1 MRFIIV
7 TGLSGAGKSEAT
19 NALEDMGYFC
29 VDNLPPKLIRKFAD
43 VCQQSDG
50 KIDKVALVMDI
61 RGGVFFNDLFESLN
75 ELSKYQFKYEILF
88 LDTSDEVL
96 VKRFKEKRRSH
107 PLSPGGRVI
116 TGIELERKKLR
127 EVKDKADVII
137 DTSKYAIKD
146 LREELARKFGDKDMP
161 EKQMAITILS
171 FGFKYGIPVDSDLV
185 FDVRFIPNPFY
196 ILELKPLSGNDEPV
210 KKYVL
215 NQQETKTFLEKSN
228 DMLEFLIPNYK
239 KEGKRQLII
248 SIGCTGGRHRSVAI
262 ANAIYEMLRQNEHNV
277 YIEHRD
283 IKRIYIR
290 EIKNYD
296 NKYTKCSGCWWGYRT
311 FYHVERVK
319 TAY

>member
-7 TGLSGAGKSEAT
+7 TGLSGEGKSEAT

-29 VDNLPPKLIRKFAD
+29 VDNLPPKLIKKFAE
-43 VCQQSDG
+43 VCKQSQG
-50 KIDKVALVMDI
+50 SIDKVALVMDI
-61 RGGVFFNDLFESLN
+61 RGGIFFDDLFESLS
-75 ELSKYQFKYEILF
+75 ELSREQFRYEILF

-107 PLSPGGRVI
+107 PLAPGGRVI
-116 TGIELERKKLR
+116 TGIELERQKLR

-146 LREELARKFGDKDMP
+146 LREEMARKFGDKEMP

-196 ILELKPLSGNDEPV
+196 IPELKPFSGNDEPV
-210 KKYVL
+210 KNYVMD
-215 NQQETKTFLEKSN
+215 QIETQTFLEKAN
-228 DMLEFLIPNYK
+228 DMFEFLIPNYQ

-248 SIGCTGGRHRSVAI
+248 SIGCTGGRNRSVAI
-262 ANAIYEMLRQNEHNV
+262 ANSIYETLNSNNHDV
-277 YIEHRD
+277 YVEHRD
-283 IKRIYIR
+283 IK
-290 EIKNYD
+290 EDVHKGD
-296 NKYTKCSGCWWGYRT
+296 KKL
-311 FYHVERVK
+311 
-319 TAY
+319 

>member
-19 NALEDMGYFC
+19 NALEDMGSFC
-29 VDNLPPKLIRKFAD
+29 VDNLPPKLIKKFAE
-43 VCQQSDG
+43 VCKQSKG
-50 KIDKVALVMDI
+50 SIDKVALVMDI
-61 RGGVFFNDLFESLN
+61 RGGIFFDDLFESLS
-75 ELSKYQFKYEILF
+75 ELSKEQFQYEILF

-107 PLSPGGRVI
+107 PLAPGGRVI
-116 TGIELERKKLR
+116 TGIELERQKLR
-127 EVKDKADVII
+127 EVKNKADVII

-146 LREELARKFGDKDMP
+146 LREEMARKFGDEEMP

-196 ILELKPLSGNDEPV
+196 IPELKPFSGNDEPV
-210 KKYVL
+210 KNYVME
-215 NQQETKTFLEKSN
+215 QTETQTFLQKAN
-228 DMLEFLIPNYK
+228 DMFEFLIPNYQ

-262 ANAIYEMLRQNEHNV
+262 ANSIYETLRANNHDV
-277 YIEHRD
+277 YVEHRD
-283 IKRIYIR
+283 IK
-290 EIKNYD
+290 EDVHKGD
-296 NKYTKCSGCWWGYRT
+296 KKL
-311 FYHVERVK
+311 
-319 TAY
+319 

>member
-29 VDNLPPKLIRKFAD
+29 VDNLPPKLIKKFAE
-43 VCQQSDG
+43 VCKQSKG
-50 KIDKVALVMDI
+50 SIDKVALVMDI
-61 RGGVFFNDLFESLN
+61 RGGIFFDDLFESLS
-75 ELSKYQFKYEILF
+75 ELSKEQFQYEILF

-107 PLSPGGRVI
+107 PLAPGGRVI
-116 TGIELERKKLR
+116 TGIELERQKLR

-146 LREELARKFGDKDMP
+146 LREEMARKFGDKEMP

-196 ILELKPLSGNDEPV
+196 IPELKPFSGNDEPV
-210 KKYVL
+210 KNYVME
-215 NQQETKTFLEKSN
+215 QTETQTFLQKAN
-228 DMLEFLIPNYK
+228 DMFEFLIPNYQ

-262 ANAIYEMLRQNEHNV
+262 ANSIYETLHSNNHDV
-277 YIEHRD
+277 YVEHRD
-283 IKRIYIR
+283 IK
-290 EIKNYD
+290 EDVHKGD
-296 NKYTKCSGCWWGYRT
+296 KKL
-311 FYHVERVK
+311 
-319 TAY
+319 

>member
-7 TGLSGAGKSEAT
+7 TGKSEAT
-19 NALEDMGYFC
+19 NTLEDMGYFC
-29 VDNLPPKLIRKFAD
+29 VDNLPPKLIKKFAE
-43 VCQQSDG
+43 VCKQSQG
-50 KIDKVALVMDI
+50 SIDKVALVMDI
-61 RGGVFFNDLFESLN
+61 RGGIFFDDLFESLS
-75 ELSKYQFKYEILF
+75 ELSREQFQYEILF

-107 PLSPGGRVI
+107 PLAPGGRVI
-116 TGIELERKKLR
+116 TGIELERQKLR

-146 LREELARKFGDKDMP
+146 LREEMARKFGDKEMP

-196 ILELKPLSGNDEPV
+196 IPELKPFSGNDEPV
-210 KKYVL
+210 KNYVMD
-215 NQQETKTFLEKSN
+215 QIETQTFLEKAN
-228 DMLEFLIPNYK
+228 DMFEFLIPNYQ

-262 ANAIYEMLRQNEHNV
+262 ANSIYETLHSNNHDV
-277 YIEHRD
+277 YVEHRD
-283 IKRIYIR
+283 IK
-290 EIKNYD
+290 EDVHKGD
-296 NKYTKCSGCWWGYRT
+296 KKL
-311 FYHVERVK
+311 
-319 TAY
+319 

>member
-29 VDNLPPKLIRKFAD
+29 VDNLPPKLIKKFAE
-43 VCQQSDG
+43 VCKQSQG
-50 KIDKVALVMDI
+50 SIDKVALVMDI
-61 RGGVFFNDLFESLN
+61 RGGIFFDDLFESLS
-75 ELSKYQFKYEILF
+75 ELSREQFKYEILF

-107 PLSPGGRVI
+107 PLAPGGRVI
-116 TGIELERKKLR
+116 TGIELERQKLR

-146 LREELARKFGDKDMP
+146 LREEMARKFGDKEMP

-196 ILELKPLSGNDEPV
+196 IPELKPFSGNDEPV
-210 KKYVL
+210 KNYVME
-215 NQQETKTFLEKSN
+215 QTETQTFLQKAN
-228 DMLEFLIPNYK
+228 DMFEFLIPNYQ

-262 ANAIYEMLRQNEHNV
+262 ANSIYETLRANNHDV
-277 YIEHRD
+277 YVEHRD
-283 IKRIYIR
+283 IK
-290 EIKNYD
+290 EDVHKGD
-296 NKYTKCSGCWWGYRT
+296 KKL
-311 FYHVERVK
+311 
-319 TAY
+319 

>member
-29 VDNLPPKLIRKFAD
+29 VDNLPPKLIKKFAE
-43 VCQQSDG
+43 VCKQSQG
-50 KIDKVALVMDI
+50 SIDKVALVMDI
-61 RGGVFFNDLFESLN
+61 RGGIFFDDLFESLS
-75 ELSKYQFKYEILF
+75 ELSREQFQYEILF

-107 PLSPGGRVI
+107 PLAPGGRVI
-116 TGIELERKKLR
+116 TGIELERQKLR

-146 LREELARKFGDKDMP
+146 LREEMARKFGDKEMP

-196 ILELKPLSGNDEPV
+196 IPELKPFSGNDEPV
-210 KKYVL
+210 KNYVMD
-215 NQQETKTFLEKSN
+215 QIETQTFLEKAN
-228 DMLEFLIPNYK
+228 DMFEFLIPNYQ

-262 ANAIYEMLRQNEHNV
+262 ANSIYETLHSNNHDV
-277 YIEHRD
+277 YVEHRD
-283 IKRIYIR
+283 IK
-290 EIKNYD
+290 EDVHKGD
-296 NKYTKCSGCWWGYRT
+296 KKLWW
-311 FYHVERVK
+311 
-319 TAY
+319 

>member
-29 VDNLPPKLIRKFAD
+29 VDNLPPKLIKKFAE
-43 VCQQSDG
+43 VCKQSQG
-50 KIDKVALVMDI
+50 SIDKVALVMDI
-61 RGGVFFNDLFESLN
+61 RGGIFFDDLFESLS
-75 ELSKYQFKYEILF
+75 ELSKEQFQYEILF

-107 PLSPGGRVI
+107 PLAPGGRVI
-116 TGIELERKKLR
+116 TGIELERQKLR

-146 LREELARKFGDKDMP
+146 LREEMARKFGDKEMP

-196 ILELKPLSGNDEPV
+196 IPELKPFSGNDEPV
-210 KKYVL
+210 KNYVME
-215 NQQETKTFLEKSN
+215 QTETQTFLQKVN
-228 DMLEFLIPNYK
+228 DMFEFLIPNYQ

-262 ANAIYEMLRQNEHNV
+262 ANSIYETLRANNHDV

-283 IKRIYIR
+283 IK
-290 EIKNYD
+290 EDVHKGD
-296 NKYTKCSGCWWGYRT
+296 KKL
-311 FYHVERVK
+311 
-319 TAY
+319 